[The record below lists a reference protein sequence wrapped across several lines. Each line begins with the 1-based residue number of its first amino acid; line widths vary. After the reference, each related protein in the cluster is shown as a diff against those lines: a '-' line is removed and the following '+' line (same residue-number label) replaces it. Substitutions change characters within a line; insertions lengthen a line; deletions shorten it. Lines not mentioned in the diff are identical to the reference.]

1 MFFFEPV
8 LFIANIVPDELRG
21 GKAHLARRYDMPD
34 GVFSISE
41 GKNGRIWMSSVR
53 KVFVFGG
60 DGSVR
65 TMHPSG
71 APAFSML
78 LSDARS
84 KRVFMFTVNDG
95 LYELHE
101 DASVTKIETGDIKG
115 ISYVMTDSEGM
126 MWLGTYNEG
135 VLCLDEGTGEIIQF
149 GKNEGLTDLSI
160 KSIVEDSDGNIWFS
174 NRTNLVRY
182 DKSQGTL
189 ASVHDDWFID
199 GRSYSLVASASN
211 DEGVVFFGGNAGITR
226 VDTGIPLPEPQEKS
240 LRLEQVIIG
249 GKPADLVEGRVV
261 LNHDNGMLSLRMAAI
276 DYDSGPYL
284 TYSYKLEGRDRNWTY
299 VRGEG
304 LAVYSHIPAG
314 KYVFKARVRGNDGE
328 WGTEELEIPIVVK
341 HNPLSVW
348 IIVLVVFGVIV
359 FMGVSYHIYDRR
371 IRTKDEKDA
380 QEESVE
386 EDCWYDTSDFN
397 EADKAFVSKLTSLL
411 EESLDNEKFTVNDI
425 AMAMGMSYSSLY
437 AKVKSLTGGTPQY
450 FVTAHRMKKA
460 EALLKSGSFSVSEVA
475 YKVGSSS
482 PMTFSRE
489 FKKFFGYPPSQ
500 LLKEQQ

>member
-21 GKAHLARRYDMPD
+21 GRAHLARRYDMPD

-41 GKNGRIWMSSVR
+41 GKNGRIYMSSVR

-78 LSDARS
+78 LSDALS
-84 KRVFMFTVNDG
+84 KRVFMFTVSDG

-261 LNHDNGMLSLRMAAI
+261 LDHDDGMLSLRMAAI

-304 LAVYSHIPAG
+304 IAVYSHIPAG
-314 KYVFKARVRGNDGE
+314 KYVFKAKVRGNDGE

-348 IIVLVVFGVIV
+348 IIVLVVFGVVMLPGI
-359 FMGVSYHIYDRR
+359 FFLAFKRR
-371 IRTKDEKDA
+371 AGNDTGNEV
-380 QEESVE
+380 QEESSE
-386 EDCWYDTSDFN
+386 EDSWYDTSDFN

-500 LLKEQQ
+500 LLKDHQ

>member
-1 MFFFEPV
+1 M
-8 LFIANIVPDELRG
+8 
-21 GKAHLARRYDMPD
+21 
-34 GVFSISE
+34 
-41 GKNGRIWMSSVR
+41 
-53 KVFVFGG
+53 
-60 DGSVR
+60 
-65 TMHPSG
+65 
-71 APAFSML
+71 
-78 LSDARS
+78 
-84 KRVFMFTVNDG
+84 
-95 LYELHE
+95 
-101 DASVTKIETGDIKG
+101 
-115 ISYVMTDSEGM
+115 
-126 MWLGTYNEG
+126 
-135 VLCLDEGTGEIIQF
+135 
-149 GKNEGLTDLSI
+149 
-160 KSIVEDSDGNIWFS
+160 
-174 NRTNLVRY
+174 
-182 DKSQGTL
+182 
-189 ASVHDDWFID
+189 
-199 GRSYSLVASASN
+199 
-211 DEGVVFFGGNAGITR
+211 VFFGGNAGITR

-261 LNHDNGMLSLRMAAI
+261 LNHDDGMLSLRMAAI